1 MDVAPDNPPAAGEA
15 LDGEEPAGPAQKK
28 ARTARKLTA
37 NIFVEKIENHPK
49 SHCYCKVGCLNDSL
63 TGLFEYAVTSTA
75 TIERHCKAKHSALL
89 DVFYAA
95 RDGQRSQVELEDL
108 IAKAHQ
114 KAQATLDKHS
124 KTSAKFYKQVE
135 RLPMKTRSDLVGLAW
150 AICNGVSRNALNH
163 PLLDKSL
170 ASRGAQPFPNR
181 HDLENAYLPM
191 LDLAVT
197 RVIRKK
203 LSLIDAVSTSTD
215 GWKDLAKRYWLDVGL
230 AWTDISSNIEW
241 KLEVIDLDLVQLLTN
256 STADVVETLILE
268 SISSFVRLNFCL
280 NSSLCELYC

>member
-15 LDGEEPAGPAQKK
+15 LDGDEPEGPAQKK

-37 NIFVEKIENHPK
+37 NLLVEKIENHPK

-63 TGLFEYAVTSTA
+63 TGLFEYAATSTA
-75 TIERHCKAKHSALL
+75 TIERHGKAKHSALL
-89 DVFYAA
+89 DVFYAV
-95 RDGQRSQVELEDL
+95 RDGRRSQIELEAL
-108 IAKAHQ
+108 IEKAHE
-114 KAQATLDKHS
+114 KALATIEKH
-124 KTSAKFYKQVE
+124 KRTSAKFYKQVE
-135 RLPMKTRSDLVGLAW
+135 RLPMKTRSDLMGLAW

-163 PLLDKSL
+163 PLLDKAL

-203 LSLIDAVSTSTD
+203 LSSVDAVSTSTD

-230 AWTDISSNIEW
+230 AWVDISSNIEW
-241 KLEVIDLDLVQLLTN
+241 KLEVIDLDLIQLLTN
-256 STADVVETLILE
+256 STAAVVETLILE
-268 SISSFVRLNFCL
+268 SISSFVRFTFLILIFA
-280 NSSLCELYC
+280 NSIAN